1 MTDGQHNALFSSVL
15 TACKVHHLCGRC
27 GRIRAPKTALSPN
40 QKNCPPPQGTQEC
53 INNTCTHNLYT
64 QPSLWR
70 SEEFTLHMKPYLLEY
85 H

>member
-40 QKNCPPPQGTQEC
+40 QKNCPPPPKEPKSAST
-53 INNTCTHNLYT
+53 IHALTTYT
-64 QPSLWR
+64 LN
-70 SEEFTLHMKPYLLEY
+70 HPYGVVRNSRY
-85 H
+85 T